1 MADQSNGVAVDSQP
15 EKQHTPIPS
24 GEIGVA
30 PQNTADSTTDN
41 GQSRRPRDARIVHLI
56 LASMG
61 VHAYHERVPL
71 QIMDFAYRYTS
82 AVLQDALIYA
92 DVSNSSNAAGI
103 NPPSTITAEDL
114 RMSIA
119 SRVNH
124 QFNTSLPKEFLLDIA
139 QERNKIALPPV
150 DKGYGIRLPPEKYCL
165 TGVNWELVDGDEFW
179 TYDDEDED
187 EDGGD
192 EGAEGGGDGMDGV
205 VTGAGEEGA
214 DEDAQGEDDDMNVDD
229 LFGGGGGNGGVK
241 DEIMA
246 DV

>member
-1 MADQSNGVAVDSQP
+1 
-15 EKQHTPIPS
+15 
-24 GEIGVA
+24 
-30 PQNTADSTTDN
+30 
-41 GQSRRPRDARIVHLI
+41 
-56 LASMG
+56 
-61 VHAYHERVPL
+61 
-71 QIMDFAYRYTS
+71 
-82 AVLQDALIYA
+82 
-92 DVSNSSNAAGI
+92 
-103 NPPSTITAEDL
+103 
-114 RMSIA
+114 MSIA

-192 EGAEGGGDGMDGV
+192 EGAEGGGDSMDGV
-205 VTGAGEEGA
+205 VIGAGEEGG

-229 LFGGGGGNGGVK
+229 LFGGGGGDGGLK
-241 DEIMA
+241 DENMTDA
-246 DV
+246 

>member
-1 MADQSNGVAVDSQP
+1 
-15 EKQHTPIPS
+15 
-24 GEIGVA
+24 
-30 PQNTADSTTDN
+30 
-41 GQSRRPRDARIVHLI
+41 
-56 LASMG
+56 
-61 VHAYHERVPL
+61 
-71 QIMDFAYRYTS
+71 
-82 AVLQDALIYA
+82 
-92 DVSNSSNAAGI
+92 
-103 NPPSTITAEDL
+103 
-114 RMSIA
+114 MSIA

-179 TYDDEDED
+179 TYGDEDEG

-192 EGAEGGGDGMDGV
+192 EGAEGGGDGMEGV
-205 VTGAGEEGA
+205 VTGAGDEGG

-229 LFGGGGGNGGVK
+229 LFGGGSGGGGVK
-241 DEIMA
+241 DENMA

>member
-1 MADQSNGVAVDSQP
+1 MPTTNEYRYKSWTLPTVRSSTSALGLAFGRYELNLYILTFGV
-15 EKQHTPIPS
+15 
-24 GEIGVA
+24 G
-30 PQNTADSTTDN
+30 
-41 GQSRRPRDARIVHLI
+41 
-56 LASMG
+56 
-61 VHAYHERVPL
+61 
-71 QIMDFAYRYTS
+71 YTS

-92 DVSNSSNAAGI
+92 DVGNSSNAAGI
-103 NPPSTITAEDL
+103 NPPSTINAEDL

-187 EDGGD
+187 EGGD
-192 EGAEGGGDGMDGV
+192 EGAEGGGDSMEGV
-205 VTGAGEEGA
+205 MTGVGGEGV
-214 DEDAQGEDDDMNVDD
+214 DEDAQGEDDDMVDD
-229 LFGGGGGNGGVK
+229 LFGGGGGDGGVK
-241 DEIMA
+241 DENMA
-246 DV
+246 GT